1 VLENLIGQF
10 LYNKAAE
17 GDTKRS
23 RNLEAERVA
32 KANKLRAAL
41 LLAGMLAGCATSGR
55 NPADPLEPLN
65 RVVFSFNDTADQAVI
80 KPVARA
86 YRAVLPGIVRTGV
99 SNFFSN
105 LEDVWIS
112 VNDVLQGK
120 FQQGLDDFG
129 RVLFNSTFGIA
140 GIFDFASELGF
151 QKHNEDFGQT
161 LGSWGVG
168 SGAYLVL
175 PILGPSTI
183 RDGFGLLLDTRA
195 DLVFYIDGVPCITP
209 STGRARSPTA
219 PTCSMLRA
227 LSSKRRSTSTRSC
240 AKPGCSADATS
251 STTASPRGSVRN
263 PMMNPPSNRNPASM
277 KSLSTCF
284 LHC

>member
-1 VLENLIGQF
+1 
-10 LYNKAAE
+10 
-17 GDTKRS
+17 
-23 RNLEAERVA
+23 LEAERVA

-86 YRAVLPGIVRTGV
+86 YRAVLPGIVRSGV

-112 VNDVLQGK
+112 VNDVQQGK

-129 RVLFNSTFGIA
+129 RVLFNSTFGVA

-195 DLVFYIDGVPCITP
+195 DLVFYIDGVPVHNSLYGT
-209 STGRARSPTA
+209 RAIANRANLLDASSVIEQAALDKYSFVREAWLQRRRNLVYDGDPPREREEPDDEPT
-219 PTCSMLRA
+219 
-227 LSSKRRSTSTRSC
+227 K
-240 AKPGCSADATS
+240 
-251 STTASPRGSVRN
+251 
-263 PMMNPPSNRNPASM
+263 
-277 KSLSTCF
+277 
-284 LHC
+284 

>member
-1 VLENLIGQF
+1 M
-10 LYNKAAE
+10 A
-17 GDTKRS
+17 R
-23 RNLEAERVA
+23 
-32 KANKLRAAL
+32 ANKLCAAL
-41 LLAGMLAGCATSGR
+41 LLAGMLAGCATSGG

-65 RVVFSFNDTADQAVI
+65 RVVFSFNDTADKAVV

-86 YRAVLPGIVRTGV
+86 YRAVVPGNVRTGV

-120 FQQGLDDFG
+120 FQQGVDDVG

-195 DLVFYIDGVPCITP
+195 DLVFYIDGVPVHN
-209 STGRARSPTA
+209 SLYGVRAIGN
-219 PTCSMLRA
+219 RA
-227 LSSKRRSTSTRSC
+227 NLLDASSVIEQAALDKYAFVREAWLQRR
-240 AKPGCSADATS
+240 
-251 STTASPRGSVRN
+251 RN
-263 PMMNPPSNRNPASM
+263 LVYDGNPPREREEPDDEPT
-277 KSLSTCF
+277 K
-284 LHC
+284 

>member
-1 VLENLIGQF
+1 M
-10 LYNKAAE
+10 AR
-17 GDTKRS
+17 TKR
-23 RNLEAERVA
+23 LC
-32 KANKLRAAL
+32 AAL
-41 LLAGMLAGCATSGR
+41 LLAGTLAGCATSGG
-55 NPADPLEPLN
+55 NPADPFEPLN
-65 RVVFSFNDTADQAVI
+65 RVVFGFNDTADNAVI
-80 KPVARA
+80 KPVAKA

-120 FQQGLDDFG
+120 FQQGVDDFG
-129 RVLFNSTFGIA
+129 RFLFNSTFGIA

-175 PILGPSTI
+175 PILGPSTV

-195 DLVFYIDGVPCITP
+195 DLVFYIDGVPAHNSLYGT
-209 STGRARSPTA
+209 RAIGNRANLLDASSVIEQAALDKYAFVREAWLQRRRNLVYDGDPPRQPEEPDDEPT
-219 PTCSMLRA
+219 
-227 LSSKRRSTSTRSC
+227 K
-240 AKPGCSADATS
+240 
-251 STTASPRGSVRN
+251 
-263 PMMNPPSNRNPASM
+263 
-277 KSLSTCF
+277 
-284 LHC
+284 

>member
-1 VLENLIGQF
+1 M
-10 LYNKAAE
+10 AE
-17 GDTKRS
+17 VKS
-23 RNLEAERVA
+23 LC
-32 KANKLRAAL
+32 AAL
-41 LLAGMLAGCATSGR
+41 LLAGTLAGCATSGG

-65 RVVFSFNDTADQAVI
+65 RVVFSFNDAADKAVI

-105 LEDVWIS
+105 LEDIWIS

-120 FQQGLDDFG
+120 FQEGVDDFG

-140 GIFDFASELGF
+140 GIFDFASELGL

-175 PILGPSTI
+175 PILGPSSI
-183 RDGFGLLLDTRA
+183 RDGFGLLLDTQA
-195 DLVFYIDGVPCITP
+195 DLVFYVDGVPVHNSLYGT
-209 STGRARSPTA
+209 RAISN
-219 PTCSMLRA
+219 RA
-227 LSSKRRSTSTRSC
+227 NLLDASSVIDQAALDKYSFVRDAWLQRR
-240 AKPGCSADATS
+240 
-251 STTASPRGSVRN
+251 RN
-263 PMMNPPSNRNPASM
+263 LVYDGNPPREREEPDDEPT
-277 KSLSTCF
+277 K
-284 LHC
+284 

>member
-1 VLENLIGQF
+1 M
-10 LYNKAAE
+10 
-17 GDTKRS
+17 
-23 RNLEAERVA
+23 
-32 KANKLRAAL
+32 
-41 LLAGMLAGCATSGR
+41 AGTSAGCATSVG
-55 NPADPLEPLN
+55 NPADPLEPLK
-65 RVVFSFNDTADQAVI
+65 RAVFGFNDAADRAVI

-129 RVLFNSTFGIA
+129 RVLFNSTFGVA

-183 RDGFGLLLDTRA
+183 RDGFGLLLDTQA
-195 DLVFYIDGVPCITP
+195 DLVFQIDGVPVHNSLYAT
-209 STGRARSPTA
+209 RANGARAHLLHASSGIPQPA
-219 PTCSMLRA
+219 P
-227 LSSKRRSTSTRSC
+227 
-240 AKPGCSADATS
+240 G
-251 STTASPRGSVRN
+251 
-263 PMMNPPSNRNPASM
+263 
-277 KSLSTCF
+277 
-284 LHC
+284 